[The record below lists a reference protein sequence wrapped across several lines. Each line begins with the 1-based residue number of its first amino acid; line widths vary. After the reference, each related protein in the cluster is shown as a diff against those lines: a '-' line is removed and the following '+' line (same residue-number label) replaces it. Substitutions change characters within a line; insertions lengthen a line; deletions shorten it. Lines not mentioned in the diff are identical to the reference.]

1 MCQIVCLNA
10 WKELTKNADC
20 CFGLTY
26 QSQLGSSPL
35 YSAGIR
41 PMRSQKTVD
50 QKVLSMC
57 SVGSPLDMTLMLSGG
72 CLVFEGMV
80 HLSELLG
87 CKDLKK
93 NIVENVIYEGV

>member
-1 MCQIVCLNA
+1 
-10 WKELTKNADC
+10 
-20 CFGLTY
+20 
-26 QSQLGSSPL
+26 
-35 YSAGIR
+35 
-41 PMRSQKTVD
+41 
-50 QKVLSMC
+50 
-57 SVGSPLDMTLMLSGG
+57 MLSGG